1 MSKTIKIAVFVFL
14 LADMTVVP
22 SFAGPAALSDK
33 TPPASEIKASIDKAP
48 KAVFPEVIYNFAPV
62 YEGVE
67 IKHDFIVANR
77 GDAPLVIKNVRPD
90 CGCSVAS
97 NPGQIPAG
105 EEGKIAIMVKTSN
118 RGGGQLHKGFTVY
131 TNDHSKEQVRL
142 EVAGN
147 VMAYLTVT
155 PRQVLLT
162 GMVGKPLRQ
171 TVKITPSKGHP
182 FTIKEVK
189 AREGQNVHYKLKP
202 LGRDPGVAGYELV
215 VENSLQK
222 AGDYRDIISIK
233 TDSKEKPS
241 IIIPVSAHIQN
252 AAGK

>member
-14 LADMTVVP
+14 LADMMVVP

-33 TPPASEIKASIDKAP
+33 TPTASEIKASIDKAP

-67 IKHDFIVANR
+67 
-77 GDAPLVIKNVRPD
+77 
-90 CGCSVAS
+90 
-97 NPGQIPAG
+97 
-105 EEGKIAIMVKTSN
+105 
-118 RGGGQLHKGFTVY
+118 
-131 TNDHSKEQVRL
+131 
-142 EVAGN
+142 
-147 VMAYLTVT
+147 
-155 PRQVLLT
+155 
-162 GMVGKPLRQ
+162 
-171 TVKITPSKGHP
+171 ITPSKGHP

-202 LGRDPGVAGYELV
+202 LGRDPRVPGYELV

-222 AGDYRDIISIK
+222 AGDYRDMISIK

-241 IIIPVSAHIQN
+241 IIIPVSVHIQN